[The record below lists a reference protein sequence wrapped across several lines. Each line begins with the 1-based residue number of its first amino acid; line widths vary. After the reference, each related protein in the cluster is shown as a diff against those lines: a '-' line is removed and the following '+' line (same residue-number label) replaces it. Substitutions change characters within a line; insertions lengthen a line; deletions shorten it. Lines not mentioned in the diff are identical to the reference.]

1 MIEPTVPVATWQ
13 QRIAAARRRRER
25 WETVWAQYAR
35 LHTNA
40 YRAVQAGNEDANALL
55 PSGDQVKVGLVH
67 RNVEQTLAVLE
78 VPEIGVRATAQDA
91 TRELGAV
98 DTHREAVVEAALVR
112 SLNGSGL
119 LRGTEEAD
127 PIKRDSVIIGHGVV
141 FSYWRIVEEEVEL
154 DPVRMLVEAEDGTY
168 EDVLDEETGEP
179 LTERRTEARVVW
191 EGVQDE
197 HVPVLEFLFDSGAR
211 SIKRAGWHGRE
222 QIVPLAELLR
232 DSRYAVPEWIEP
244 TSYRVRDLYG
254 EDPQSEEQI
263 DDAVRVVTVWD
274 KTHRQLL
281 TFLETD
287 ALPPEEAAVRRLTE
301 ARAPRKARSSDG
313 RPGGACMNLVQI
325 AGERFP
331 VRFGHPDDSPFNVF
345 VPLPANDVP
354 FGISQIEHIRNQATE
369 VDVLRTRVA
378 NLTRQLK
385 RIFLYD
391 KNAGVTQDQIDLA
404 LRANDFS
411 FFGLNREEGTELN
424 KLFTEFPMPA
434 IRSELFQQ
442 ISQAEEDVRKTTGI
456 SEVPWGGAGTAT
468 ESENIMAVGSA
479 RVNRK
484 RRLYLAFVAE
494 VARAHQAY
502 LAEFAPDGQTAQVIG
517 DDGLPMLLPYG
528 REALQGNFLLD
539 VQPGGGQ
546 TAISPVRQKMLVEA
560 ANLFLGRY
568 GPKFDL
574 RLMRQML
581 TLMDLRDV
589 NGLIQA
595 AREGI
600 GLMPGTMPPAMPG
613 AAPGPRA
620 MPNLNDYTDGQAIRA
635 AINAPNEGAMT

>member
-1 MIEPTVPVATWQ
+1 MIDPTVPVATWQ

-127 PIKRDSVIIGHGVV
+127 PIKRDAIIIGHGVV

-179 LTERRTEARVVW
+179 LTERRTEARAVW

-411 FFGLNREEGTELN
+411 FFGINREEGADLN
-424 KLFTEFPMPA
+424 KLFFEFPMPA
-434 IRSELFQQ
+434 IRAELFQQ
-442 ISQAEEDVRKTTGI
+442 ISQAEEDTRKTTGI

-560 ANLFLGRY
+560 ANLFMGKY

-620 MPNLNDYTDGQAIRA
+620 MPNLNDYTDGQTIRA

>member
-1 MIEPTVPVATWQ
+1 MIDPTVPVATWQ

-127 PIKRDSVIIGHGVV
+127 PIKRDAIIIGHGVA

-263 DDAVRVVTVWD
+263 DDAVRVVSVWD

-287 ALPPEEAAVRRLTE
+287 ALPPEEAAVRRLAE
-301 ARAPRKARSSDG
+301 ARAPRKTRPTDG
-313 RPGGACMNLVQI
+313 RPGGACMHLVQI

-345 VPLPANDVP
+345 IPLPANDVP

-391 KNAGVTQDQIDLA
+391 KNAGVTQDDIERA

-411 FFGLNREEGTELN
+411 CFGINRDDGVDLN
-424 KLFTEFPMPA
+424 KLFVEFPMPS
-434 IRSELFQQ
+434 IRAELFQQ
-442 ISQAEEDVRKTTGI
+442 ISQAEEDTRKTTGI

-560 ANLFLGRY
+560 ANLFMGKY

-595 AREGI
+595 AREGV
-600 GLMPGTMPPAMPG
+600 GLMPGLMPPAMPG

-620 MPNLNDYTDGQAIRA
+620 LPNLNDYTDGQTIRA